1 MADNISEIISPEG
14 ERQLRELNE
23 GLESAIQNI
32 TKFGQVAKGITVEF
46 KGVKDFAT
54 LNELQ
59 NKVKE
64 TTDKMTKAQRDF
76 ADEID
81 RAQVREQAAVAK
93 ALAGYEKQAAATEK
107 ANAAREK
114 AAQRAAA
121 EAEKAAKREEKALKD
136 LNSEYE
142 TLKRSYKTA
151 ADAAKELGVAAE
163 MAAQKF
169 GKQSAEAKT
178 LSSQFASASASAKV
192 MYDRLLKVEM
202 AVGQGQRAVGQYS
215 LAAEGLKQTLREM
228 PAFANGLQTG
238 LMAISNNLPTLIDG
252 IKQLNQK
259 NKDIVASG
267 GEAVGVWDTMKE
279 ELKDFGTIAVIAVT
293 ALTLIVNQ
301 WDNIMSG
308 IDKINKKTID
318 QKEELNNITQASASS
333 ISQEM
338 SALKSLQAVAEDND
352 QLMKIRLEAVKKL
365 QNEYPAYLGSLS
377 KEAILAGDT
386 ADALER
392 INQAL
397 INKSIMEAYNEKV
410 GEQAKKYA
418 DLSEEL
424 RKYEAQ
430 EKEASNRFN
439 QLNTASTN
447 QYAINSRVRA
457 AQDEENA
464 KRKVKSIKSDI
475 DATKKE
481 MDRLQNEADKFG
493 KMAAGL
499 IAPPPTGGKPTGL
512 TPNSAQLTGAK
523 ELAQAQ
529 AELRK
534 QELTEVANQQKAIVD
549 DVKRSINDRMVA
561 NDVYY
566 AALIEMAKAENAA
579 ESKVE
584 EEAIR
589 ESLRRVEDL
598 EKRKAEIKSGK
609 GGLSGAQKSQALK
622 NIEDQLKDEE
632 LKQDAHYTRML
643 GIDAKYEADT
653 EKLLIDA
660 VKTRQQITNTGNA
673 EWIKQQEDAFAKQKY
688 DQLLSYEIQLQL
700 LKDSFDK
707 KLITRKQYD
716 QQLKE
721 IQHQQRIL
729 ELEAQ
734 VEFDKRMLDSAQV
747 TGDKRIELERK
758 LAADKEALLNAQATK
773 TGKPRQASGRITDSI
788 ATLFGGADYL
798 KADLDTQQ
806 RYLQSF
812 YESTVNLA
820 RNAADQILAINQ
832 RRIDAEISEL
842 DRKQEQIRSSY
853 AFELEVINVTAATE
867 ADKQNMITQL
877 RGQQEAQEQSYEQ
890 RRRQLAQQQARFQRT
905 AAIASAISNTA
916 VGVTK
921 ALAELGPLAAVVI
934 PLIIASGAA
943 QIAAISSAPIPQYAK
958 GTEYHKGGA
967 FIAGDGGQIEY
978 IEEPGKK
985 GYWSAATSTLYH
997 GAAGT
1002 KVTPLDK
1009 YVKNVDATAGYR
1021 IGSVNKQQNDIM
1033 YDHLANLIGD
1043 KFDQTGENLAVVFA
1057 RYGYKP
1063 QKQQDFAAVVRSLK
1077 NTQGW

>member
-1 MADNISEIISPEG
+1 MADNISEILSPEG
-14 ERQLRELNE
+14 ERQLRELND

-64 TTDKMTKAQRDF
+64 TTEKMTKAQRDF

-93 ALAGYEKQAAATEK
+93 ALAGYERQAAAAEK
-107 ANAAREK
+107 SNAAREK
-114 AAQRAAA
+114 AAQRAAS
-121 EAEKAAKREEKALKD
+121 EAEKAAAREAKAIGQLTNDYELLKKAYTD
-136 LNSEYE
+136 
-142 TLKRSYKTA
+142 A
-151 ADAAKELGVAAE
+151 ANKAKELGVTFGTNSKVFKDAA
-163 MAAQKF
+163 AN
-169 GKQSAEAKT
+169 
-178 LSSQFASASASAKV
+178 AKV

-202 AVGQGQRAVGQYS
+202 AVGQGQRAVGQYNQ
-215 LAAEGLKQTLREM
+215 AAFAMQQILRET
-228 PAFANGLQTG
+228 PAFAYSFATG
-238 LMAISNNLPTLIDG
+238 ISAISNNIPPLIDAL
-252 IKQLNQK
+252 KQAKEANAAL
-259 NKDIVASG
+259 VASG
-267 GEAVGVWDTMKE
+267 GTAIPVWKTLGKELLSFGGIATILVGA
-279 ELKDFGTIAVIAVT
+279 GTIIA
-293 ALTLIVNQ
+293 AK
-301 WDNIMSG
+301 WD
-308 IDKINKKTID
+308 
-318 QKEELNNITQASASS
+318 S
-333 ISQEM
+333 ISGYFKKASDQ
-338 SALKSLQAVAEDND
+338 LKEFTATASENAAKEVANAKVLQAIAADTQQSMD
-352 QLMKIRLEAVKKL
+352 IRIEAVKKL
-365 QNEYPAYLGSLS
+365 QDQYPNYLGNMSQ
-377 KEAILAGDT
+377 EAILAGQT
-386 ADALER
+386 ADAMER
-392 INQAL
+392 LNEAL
-397 INKSIMEAYNEKV
+397 INKSIMEAYTEKI
-410 GEQAKKYA
+410 GEQAKKFV
-418 DLSEEL
+418 EL
-424 RKYEAQ
+424 RAK
-430 EKEASNRFN
+430 
-439 QLNTASTN
+439 
-447 QYAINSRVRA
+447 
-457 AQDEENA
+457 QDEYVTQLVDLQARQKKAVENLNQVQYGKGEGA
-464 KRKVKSIKSDI
+464 GALVQSLNNQIKQ
-475 DATKKE
+475 TKDNLTE
-481 MDRLQNEADKFG
+481 TVREIGRVQTRMRNLQNEASDFG
-493 KMAAGL
+493 RKAAGV
-499 IAPPPTGGKPTGL
+499 IIDPKTGKTTGL

-773 TGKPRQASGRITDSI
+773 TGRPRQASGRITDSI

-985 GYWSAATSTLYH
+985 GYWSADTSTLYH

>member
-64 TTDKMTKAQRDF
+64 TTEKMTKAQRDF

-81 RAQVREQAAVAK
+81 RAQAK
-93 ALAGYEKQAAATEK
+93 AVSGYDRQAAAAEK
-107 ANAAREK
+107 LAEAAEK
-114 AAQRAAA
+114 AAKSRGKSAEQVAR
-121 EAEKAAKREEKALKD
+121 EAEKAAERERKALSQLTND
-136 LNSEYE
+136 YE
-142 TLKRSYKTA
+142 LLKKAYTDA
-151 ADAAKELGVAAE
+151 ANKAKELGVTFGTNSKVFKDAA
-163 MAAQKF
+163 AN
-169 GKQSAEAKT
+169 
-178 LSSQFASASASAKV
+178 AKV

-202 AVGQGQRAVGQYS
+202 AVGQGQRAVGQYNQ
-215 LAAEGLKQTLREM
+215 AAFAMQQILRET
-228 PAFANGLQTG
+228 PSIANGF
-238 LMAISNNLPTLIDG
+238 AIWVSAVSNNIGGLTDAVKQMRARNEELI
-252 IKQLNQK
+252 
-259 NKDIVASG
+259 ASG
-267 GEAVGVWDTMKE
+267 AKSIPIYKQIGAAVLSWETA
-279 ELKDFGTIAVIAVT
+279 LILAVT
-293 ALTLIVNQ
+293 AIQVVAQ
-301 WDNIMSG
+301 KWD
-308 IDKINKKTID
+308 
-318 QKEELNNITQASASS
+318 S
-333 ISQEM
+333 ISGLFKKSGDEIKQFSIDAAESAAKEM
-338 SALKSLQAVAEDND
+338 STVKVLQSIATDTEQIMAT
-352 QLMKIRLEAVKKL
+352 RLEAVEKL
-365 QNEYPAYLGSLS
+365 QDQYPAYLGNLS

-386 ADALER
+386 ADAMER
-392 INQAL
+392 LNKAL
-397 INKSIMEAYNEKV
+397 INKAIMEAYSDKV
-410 GEQAKKYA
+410 AEQAKKYA

-424 RKYEAQ
+424 KKYEAQ

-447 QYAINSRVRA
+447 QYAVNSRVRA

-499 IAPPPTGGKPTGL
+499 VAPPPTGGKTTGL

-566 AALIEMAKAENAA
+566 AALIEMAKAEKAA

-598 EKRKAEIKSGK
+598 EKRKAEIKAGK

-842 DRKQEQIRSSY
+842 DRKQERIRSSY

-934 PLIIASGAA
+934 PIIVASGAA

-1009 YVKNVDATAGYR
+1009 YVRNIDATAGYR

-1063 QKQQDFAAVVRSLK
+1063 QKQQDFAAAVRSLK

>member
-1 MADNISEIISPEG
+1 MADNISEILSPEG
-14 ERQLRELNE
+14 ERQLDALND
-23 GLESAIQNI
+23 GLELAIQNI

-64 TTDKMTKAQRDF
+64 TTEKMTKAQRDF

-93 ALAGYEKQAAATEK
+93 ALAGYERQAAAAEK

-114 AAQRAAA
+114 AAQRAAS
-121 EAEKAAKREEKALKD
+121 EMEKAAERERKALSQLTND
-136 LNSEYE
+136 YE
-142 TLKRSYKTA
+142 LLKKAYTDA
-151 ADAAKELGVAAE
+151 ANKAKELGVTFGTNSKVFKDAAVN
-163 MAAQKF
+163 
-169 GKQSAEAKT
+169 
-178 LSSQFASASASAKV
+178 AKV

-202 AVGQGQRAVGQYS
+202 AVGQGQRAVGQYNQ
-215 LAAEGLKQTLREM
+215 AAFAMQQILRET
-228 PAFANGLQTG
+228 PSIANGF
-238 LMAISNNLPTLIDG
+238 AIWVSAVSNNIGGLTDAVKQMRARNEELI
-252 IKQLNQK
+252 
-259 NKDIVASG
+259 ASG
-267 GEAVGVWDTMKE
+267 AKSIPIYKQIGAAIFSWETA
-279 ELKDFGTIAVIAVT
+279 LILAVT
-293 ALTLIVNQ
+293 AIQVVAQ
-301 WDNIMSG
+301 KWD
-308 IDKINKKTID
+308 
-318 QKEELNNITQASASS
+318 S
-333 ISQEM
+333 ISGYFKKASDQ
-338 SALKSLQAVAEDND
+338 LKEFTATASENAAKEVANAKVLQAIAADTQQSMD
-352 QLMKIRLEAVKKL
+352 MRIEAVKKL
-365 QNEYPAYLGSLS
+365 QSEYPNYLGNMSQ
-377 KEAILAGDT
+377 EAILAGQT
-386 ADALER
+386 ADAMER
-392 INQAL
+392 LNEAL
-397 INKSIMEAYNEKV
+397 INKSIMEAYTEKI
-410 GEQAKKYA
+410 GEQAKKFV
-418 DLSEEL
+418 EL
-424 RKYEAQ
+424 RAK
-430 EKEASNRFN
+430 
-439 QLNTASTN
+439 
-447 QYAINSRVRA
+447 
-457 AQDEENA
+457 QDEYVTQLVDLQARQKKAVENLN
-464 KRKVKSIKSDI
+464 KVQYGKGEGAGALVQSLNNQIKQ
-475 DATKKE
+475 TKDNLTE
-481 MDRLQNEADKFG
+481 TVREIGRVQTRMRNLQNEASDFG
-493 KMAAGL
+493 RKAAGV
-499 IAPPPTGGKPTGL
+499 IIDPKTGKTTGL

-566 AALIEMAKAENAA
+566 AALIEMAKSENAA

-584 EEAIR
+584 QEAIR

-598 EKRKAEIKSGK
+598 EKRKAEIKAGK

-842 DRKQEQIRSSY
+842 DRRQEQIRSSY

-921 ALAELGPLAAVVI
+921 TLAELGPLAAVVI

-1063 QKQQDFAAVVRSLK
+1063 QKQQDFASVVRSLK